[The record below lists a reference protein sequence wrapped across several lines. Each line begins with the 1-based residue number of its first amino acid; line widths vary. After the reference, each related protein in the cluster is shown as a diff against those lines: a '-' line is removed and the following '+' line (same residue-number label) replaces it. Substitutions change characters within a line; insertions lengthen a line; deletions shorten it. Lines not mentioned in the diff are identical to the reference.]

1 MTLLAQKLYEQAMSD
16 ENPRVTKGWVKKCS
30 ILHPYNHML
39 AVAKTSFFCTKNQN
53 V

>member
-39 AVAKTSFFCTKNQN
+39 TVAKTSFFCTKNQN
-53 V
+53 A